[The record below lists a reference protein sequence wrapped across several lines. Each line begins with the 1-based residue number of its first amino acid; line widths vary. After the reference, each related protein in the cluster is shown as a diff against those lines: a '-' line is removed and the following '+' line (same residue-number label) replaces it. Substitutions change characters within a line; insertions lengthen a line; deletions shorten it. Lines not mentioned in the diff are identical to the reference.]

1 MFDAMFSVAVLS
13 LIEAVDAS
21 SAASSATCL
30 ALSAA
35 SAALSLTASA
45 PSAALSATAD
55 AAEPAASAALPA
67 ASATCSLTSLTVVA
81 GTGAGVGVT
90 GDGVFQGS
98 STGLEAFHAAT
109 PAATAAAITPK
120 TSQPR
125 FFLGSGWDS

>member
-1 MFDAMFSVAVLS
+1 MLEAMFCVAVLAS
-13 LIEAVDAS
+13 VTIGAVAPGI
-21 SAASSATCL
+21 SSATCL

-35 SAALSLTASA
+35 SSAVSSVAAAA
-45 PSAALSATAD
+45 PAVVSATV
-55 AAEPAASAALPA
+55 PLVASG
-67 ASATCSLTSLTVVA
+67 TSFTVVA

-98 STGLEAFHAAT
+98 STGFEAFQAAT

-125 FFLGSGWDS
+125 FLGFCG